1 MAAGKY
7 ENTPEYLENITFNV
21 LTNKRKYIKIGLRT
35 LMQHYKGEIALHPK
49 QIQFIIK
56 NILESALYFEEK
68 SMEAYND
75 LPEDIKQKINKHY
88 EEHLEFSVKTN
99 EIQTRKTP
107 PDIIESFNRR
117 QEENNKRVHDTAK
130 QYLEKED

>member
-7 ENTPEYLENITFNV
+7 DNTPTYLENVTLNV

-35 LMQHYKGEIALHPK
+35 LMQHYKGEIALHPN

-56 NILESALYFEEK
+56 SMLESVLYFEEK
-68 SMEAYND
+68 SMDAYND
-75 LPEDIKQKINKHY
+75 LPEDLKQKINKYY
-88 EEHLEFSVKTN
+88 EGHLAFSAKTI
-99 EIQTRKTP
+99 EGQTRKTP

-117 QEENNKRVHDTAK
+117 QEEKNIRVHQEAK
-130 QYLEKED
+130 EYIENN

>member
-7 ENTPEYLENITFNV
+7 ENTPEYLENITLNV

-56 NILESALYFEEK
+56 SILESVLYFEEK

-75 LPEDIKQKINKHY
+75 LPEDIKQKINKYY
-88 EEHLEFSVKTN
+88 EDHLAFSVKTN

-107 PDIIESFNRR
+107 PEIIDAFNRR
-117 QEENNKRVHDTAK
+117 QDENYERVHDTAK
-130 QYLEKED
+130 QYIQNN

>member
-1 MAAGKY
+1 MAAGNH
-7 ENTPEYLENITFNV
+7 ENTAEYLENVTLNV

-56 NILESALYFEEK
+56 NILESVLYFEEK
-68 SMEAYND
+68 SMDAYND
-75 LPEDIKQKINKHY
+75 LPEDLKQKINKYY
-88 EEHLEFSVKTN
+88 EGHLAFSVKTN
-99 EIQTRKTP
+99 EGQTRKTP

-117 QEENNKRVHDTAK
+117 QEENNIRVHQEAK
-130 QYLEKED
+130 EYIENN

>member
-7 ENTPEYLENITFNV
+7 DNTPTYLENVTLNV

-56 NILESALYFEEK
+56 SILESALYFEEK

-75 LPEDIKQKINKHY
+75 LPEDIKQKINKYY
-88 EEHLEFSVKTN
+88 ENYLKFSSKTN
-99 EIQTRKTP
+99 EGQTRKTP
-107 PDIIESFNRR
+107 PEIIESFNRK
-117 QEENNKRVHDTAK
+117 QEENNIRVHQEAK
-130 QYLEKED
+130 EYIENN

>member
-7 ENTPEYLENITFNV
+7 DNTPEYLENITLNV

-68 SMEAYND
+68 SMDAYND
-75 LPEDIKQKINKHY
+75 LPEDIKQKINKYY

-99 EIQTRKTP
+99 EVQTRKTP
-107 PDIIESFNRR
+107 PDIIDAFNNR
-117 QEENNKRVHDTAK
+117 QEENYKKVHDTAK
-130 QYLEKED
+130 EYIQNN

>member
-7 ENTPEYLENITFNV
+7 DNTPEYLENITLNV

-75 LPEDIKQKINKHY
+75 LPEDVKQKINKYY
-88 EEHLEFSVKTN
+88 EEHLAFSVKTN

-107 PDIIESFNRR
+107 PEIIDAFNNR
-117 QEENNKRVHDTAK
+117 QEENNERVHNTAK
-130 QYLEKED
+130 QYLENN

>member
-7 ENTPEYLENITFNV
+7 DNTPEYLENITFNV

-35 LMQHYKGEIALHPK
+35 LMQHYKGERYLHSK

-56 NILESALYFEEK
+56 NILESVLYFEEK
-68 SMEAYND
+68 SMDAYND

-99 EIQTRKTP
+99 EVQTRKTP
-107 PDIIESFNRR
+107 PEIIDAFNRK
-117 QEENNKRVHDTAK
+117 QEDNNVRVHQEAK
-130 QYLEKED
+130 DYIQNN

>member
-7 ENTPEYLENITFNV
+7 DNTPEYLENITLNV

-35 LMQHYKGEIALHPK
+35 LMQHYKGEKYLHAK

-56 NILESALYFEEK
+56 NILESVLYFEEK
-68 SMEAYND
+68 SMDAYND
-75 LPEDIKQKINKHY
+75 LPEDIKQRINKYY
-88 EEHLEFSVKTN
+88 EDHLAFSVKTN

-107 PDIIESFNRR
+107 PEIIDAFNNK
-117 QEENNKRVHDTAK
+117 QEENNVRVHQEAK
-130 QYLEKED
+130 EYIENN

>member
-7 ENTPEYLENITFNV
+7 DNTPEYLENITLNV

-68 SMEAYND
+68 SMDAYND
-75 LPEDIKQKINKHY
+75 LPEDIKQKINKYY

-99 EIQTRKTP
+99 EVQTRKTP
-107 PDIIESFNRR
+107 PEIIDAFNDK
-117 QEENNKRVHDTAK
+117 QE
-130 QYLEKED
+130 

>member
-7 ENTPEYLENITFNV
+7 DNTPEYLENITLNV

-56 NILESALYFEEK
+56 NILESTLYFEEK
-68 SMEAYND
+68 SMDAYND
-75 LPEDIKQKINKHY
+75 LPEDIKQKINKYY
-88 EEHLEFSVKTN
+88 EDHLAFSVKTN

-107 PDIIESFNRR
+107 PEIIDAFNRR
-117 QEENNKRVHDTAK
+117 QEENNERVHDTAK
-130 QYLEKED
+130 QYLENN

>member
-1 MAAGKY
+1 MTAGNH
-7 ENTPEYLENITFNV
+7 ENTAEYLENVTLNV

-56 NILESALYFEEK
+56 SMLESVLYFEEK
-68 SMEAYND
+68 SMDAYND
-75 LPEDIKQKINKHY
+75 LPEDLKQKINKYY
-88 EEHLEFSVKTN
+88 EGHLAFSVKTN
-99 EIQTRKTP
+99 EGQTRKTP

-117 QEENNKRVHDTAK
+117 QEENNNRVHQEAK
-130 QYLEKED
+130 EYIENN